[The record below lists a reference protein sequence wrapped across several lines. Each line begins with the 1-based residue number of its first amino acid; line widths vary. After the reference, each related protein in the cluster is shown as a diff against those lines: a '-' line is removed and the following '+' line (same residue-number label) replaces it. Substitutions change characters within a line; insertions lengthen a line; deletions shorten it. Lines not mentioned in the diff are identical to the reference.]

1 MRKCDVDY
9 SLYLVTDRAMAA
21 GRSLGDMVA
30 SAVAGGCTVVQ
41 IREKEAGT
49 GAFYERALRLKA
61 VTDALQVPL
70 IVNDR
75 VDIMLAV
82 GAAGVHLGQSDLPAD
97 VARGIIGPEK
107 ILGVSAQ
114 TLEEAQKAER
124 DGADYLGVG
133 AVFSTT
139 TKRDAEAVTLE
150 TLRSICQT
158 VHIPVVAIGGVSRK
172 TISALAGTGIRGV
185 AVVSDIMKDPRPG
198 EAARTLRTAVDE
210 MKERH
215 R

>member
-97 VARGIIGPEK
+97 VARQIIGPKK

-150 TLRSICQT
+150 MLRSICQA

-172 TISALAGTGIRGV
+172 TISVLAGTGIRGV

-198 EAARTLRTAVDE
+198 EAARALRTAVDE
-210 MKERH
+210 MKEWH